1 MNLVGKDGRGESVWL
16 AFFLYDVLTQ
26 FAELARSRNDLIFA
40 DRCVTQAQ
48 QLQKNIELHAWDGGW
63 YLRAWFDNGEPLGST
78 TNPECQIDSLPQSWS
93 VISGAGEPQRSRQAM
108 TAVDQRLIR
117 RKDELM
123 QLFDPPFDRS
133 ALNPGYVKGY
143 IPGVRENGGQYTHGA
158 IWTVMAFAL
167 MGENERAWELFGLL
181 NPVHHGGTPQQI
193 ATYKVE
199 PYVVAAD
206 VYAVAPH
213 IGRGGWT
220 WYTGSA
226 GWMYRLLIETLLGVN
241 LEGDQLRLTPR
252 PPNSWATYKIHY
264 RYRQTLYHITISAHD
279 AVPAVEN
286 QLFLDGK
293 ELAVKTVPLSDDR
306 REHFVE
312 LKVCNR

>member
-1 MNLVGKDGRGESVWL
+1 
-16 AFFLYDVLTQ
+16 
-26 FAELARSRNDLIFA
+26 
-40 DRCVTQAQ
+40 
-48 QLQKNIELHAWDGGW
+48 
-63 YLRAWFDNGEPLGST
+63 
-78 TNPECQIDSLPQSWS
+78 
-93 VISGAGEPQRSRQAM
+93 
-108 TAVDQRLIR
+108 VDQRLVR
-117 RKDELM
+117 RHDKLI
-123 QLFDPPFDRS
+123 QLFDPPFDKS
-133 ALNPGYVKGY
+133 PHNPGYIKGY

-167 MGENERAWELFGLL
+167 LGENDRAWEFFAML
-181 NPVHHGGTPQQI
+181 NPIHLGGTPQQI

-252 PPNSWATYKIHY
+252 LPKSWTTYKIHY
-264 RYRQTLYHITISAHD
+264 RYRQTVYHITISRLATD
-279 AVPAVEN
+279 AAEAN
-286 QLFLDGK
+286 LLFLDGE
-293 ELAVKTVPLSDDR
+293 ELAVKTVPLMDDR